1 MGAAPSFSSFAPGTK
16 ILDRYI
22 IEEMIGV
29 GGMGMVFRARHELLG
44 ETVAIKCLRADSGSG
59 NESLSRFLREA
70 RASAQIKSQHV
81 AKVHDVGTLPS
92 GTPYMVM
99 EYLEGQDLGELLTRY
114 GAFSIHD
121 AIEYA
126 LQACDALN
134 AAHKLGVVHR
144 DIKPANFFL
153 TKNEHGEKIVK
164 MLDFGISKTDGENLT
179 KSAVMLGTPFYMAPE
194 QLYSAKAADIR
205 SDIWSMGVVMYELI
219 EGGRPFIGESVFEL
233 GGAILSNPPQPTKKA
248 WPKGLFAVVQ
258 KCLEKE
264 PEKRFQSAAELLTA
278 LAQFDQSTGTGRQA
292 RIRRHQ
298 IEREFADDVTAVDTK
313 PAPAATRAQLAAPK
327 PPMVAKGPGAA
338 KPPAAAKAPLPPVE
352 QEDTVPT
359 PMKVG
364 APLTAPD
371 QVTPGFA
378 AAVSTSASAG
388 RPQRAHTVTSLD
400 TNDLKAPRS
409 LTSIVLVVAAAVG
422 LVVAAWWA
430 LSRAGTPTVET
441 KSVEGADASAVVD
454 AGAKP
459 ADSADANSF
468 VDAATAPGV
477 DAALTATPPIRVPT
491 KPTPD
496 PQPVSSRPAQR
507 PATTKVR
514 GSGSKASRNP
524 TPKPPV
530 KDPNSYR

>member
-1 MGAAPSFSSFAPGTK
+1 MIECAVGAAPSFSSFAPGTK

-44 ETVAIKCLRADSGSG
+44 ETVAIKCLRADSGNG
-59 NESLSRFLREA
+59 NEALSRFLREA

-99 EYLEGQDLGELLTRY
+99 EYLEGQDLGELLTRH
-114 GAFSIHD
+114 GAFSISD
-121 AIEYA
+121 AIEYT

-219 EGGRPFIGESVFEL
+219 EGGRPFTGESVFEL

-264 PEKRFQSAAELLTA
+264 PEKRFQSAADLLAA
-278 LAQFDQSTGTGRQA
+278 LAPFDQNASTGRQA

-298 IEREFADDVTAVDTK
+298 VERELADDVTAVDTK
-313 PAPAATRAQLAAPK
+313 PVAAVGRAQLAAPK
-327 PPMVAKGPGAA
+327 PPTVAKAS
-338 KPPAAAKAPLPPVE
+338 AAAKSAAPAKPPLPPVE
-352 QEDTVPT
+352 QEDTLPS
-359 PMKVG
+359 PMKVS
-364 APLTAPD
+364 APITAPE
-371 QVTPGFA
+371 QTAPGFA
-378 AAVSTSASAG
+378 VAISSNEVAA

-400 TNDLKAPRS
+400 VTDLRPQRS
-409 LTSIVLVVAAAVG
+409 RTSIVVAVVAAGGLLVG
-422 LVVAAWWA
+422 VWWA
-430 LSRAGTPTVET
+430 LARDAAPAAATTEMVATRAFAAMFAPLATASQPPTTLLVPAAPTSDAEPAPTV
-441 KSVEGADASAVVD
+441 S
-454 AGAKP
+454 KP
-459 ADSADANSF
+459 ARK
-468 VDAATAPGV
+468 
-477 DAALTATPPIRVPT
+477 PIT
-491 KPTPD
+491 KP
-496 PQPVSSRPAQR
+496 
-507 PATTKVR
+507 VR
-514 GSGSKASRNP
+514 GSS
-524 TPKPPV
+524 TKPPR
-530 KDPNSYR
+530 KPAAKRPLSDPQSYR